1 MTSRGSQSCKN
12 HFAVKFVPTD
22 IAKYEYLYV
31 LVTQYASGFRKFKK
45 VYMRLNIINYYYYFI
60 FIK

>member
-12 HFAVKFVPTD
+12 HFTVRFVPTD

-31 LVTQYASGFRKFKK
+31 HVTQYASDFRKFKN
-45 VYMRLNIINYYYYFI
+45 VYMRLNIINYFYFI